1 MECSCCRPSKEMS
14 RIVYACSGCADVGEV
29 ADQVSRR
36 LRKDGFATAKASCIV
51 GLGAGITSFIEAAK
65 AADRVI
71 TVDGCEI
78 VCAKTLVENM
88 GLEPQAIILTKMGLE
103 KGKTTPSPELTF
115 RLCRSII
122 NEIN

>member
-1 MECSCCRPSKEMS
+1 MS